1 MELVHRKTYQFGRTH
16 QTGGDGPVRTAS
28 GRLIKKRIQSQSIPI
43 DEDEDSA
50 LLAWDFEDE
59 LNLLGNLVKLTSTDA
74 RLAI

>member
-1 MELVHRKTYQFGRTH
+1 
-16 QTGGDGPVRTAS
+16 VRTAS

-59 LNLLGNLVKLTSTDA
+59 LNLLGNLVKLISTDA